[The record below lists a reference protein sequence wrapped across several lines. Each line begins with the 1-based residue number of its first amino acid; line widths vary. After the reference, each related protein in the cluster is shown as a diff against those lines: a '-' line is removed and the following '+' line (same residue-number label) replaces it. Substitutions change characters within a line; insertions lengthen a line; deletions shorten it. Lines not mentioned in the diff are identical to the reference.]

1 MNKVYCI
8 GETVLDIIFRDGN
21 PIAAKPGGSM
31 LNTAVSLGRTGLR
44 PVFIS
49 DFGEDQA
56 GDIIYSFLLENGVD
70 TRFVDRFTDG
80 NTAISLAF
88 LDTQRNA
95 SYTFYR
101 QFPGKRLKIGLPEAG
116 NGDLVI
122 FGSFYAI
129 AHEVRKP
136 LWKFLSR
143 AKENGAFL
151 IYDPNFRKPHM
162 KQLPEFRPWILENIS
177 LARITRGSA
186 EDFFHIFE
194 STDSGKTYQE
204 VRTHGCDT
212 LIYTQNKEKVEVI
225 TGKIHLEIPVP
236 EICPVSTIGAGDAF
250 NAGLIYGLHALQG
263 GLRMPDSDAE
273 WNSLIQTAIQFAG
286 DVCLSVENYISPEF
300 VNKLSHA

>member
-1 MNKVYCI
+1 MNTVYCI
-8 GETVLDIIFRDGN
+8 GETVLDIIFREDN

-56 GDIIYSFLLENGVD
+56 GNIIYSFLLENGID
-70 TRFVDRFTDG
+70 TRFIDRYSEG

-88 LDTQRNA
+88 LDEQHNA

-101 QFPGKRLKIGLPEAG
+101 QFPAKRLKISLPEASA
-116 NGDLVI
+116 GDLVI
-122 FGSFYAI
+122 FGSFFAI
-129 AHEVRKP
+129 AHEVRKS

-151 IYDPNFRKPHM
+151 IYDPNFRKPHT

-177 LARITRGSA
+177 VARIIRGSA
-186 EDFFHIFE
+186 EDFFYIFE
-194 STDSGKTYQE
+194 SVGSQEAYQE
-204 VRTHGCDT
+204 VCAHGCDI
-212 LIYTQNKEKVEVI
+212 LVYTQNKEKVEVI
-225 TGKIHLEIPVP
+225 TRNSHLEIPVP

-250 NAGLIYGLHALQG
+250 NAGLIYGLKALESK
-263 GLRMPDSDAE
+263 LRVPDSEKE
-273 WNSLIQTAIQFAG
+273 WTSVIRTAIQFAG
-286 DVCLSVENYISPEF
+286 DVCQSVENYISPEF
-300 VNKLSHA
+300 ANKLRHA